1 MKKKIEPPKLLSDLY
16 RDLRDRH
23 LLLPVA
29 AVLVAIVAV
38 PVLLKSDSGAGPAPP
53 AAAAGSPEE
62 ATAVAP
68 AVLVDDAG
76 VRDYRKRLAQLKAAN
91 PFEQKF
97 ALPTPESV
105 ALQDSGGGTEGD
117 VSASSA
123 AGGSGSSVETTVSES
138 VADAAGGSAS
148 VTTDTTVT
156 EPDGAEASTE
166 TTEETK
172 PPKPEAR
179 FYAGRIDVKVGEV
192 GHAKRVHGVRYLDLL
207 PGENKPV
214 VAFLGLAEG
223 GERAVF
229 SVSRDVVET
238 DGDGS
243 CAPKK
248 PAPCQYVTLQEGD
261 QQTFE
266 SADGTTYRLRLL
278 QAHIVRVPDP
288 REQHGGDQPGTA
300 TD

>member
-1 MKKKIEPPKLLSDLY
+1 VKKIEPPKFLSDLY

-38 PVLLKSDSGAGPAPP
+38 PVLLKSDSSAAPAPPP
-53 AAAAGSPEE
+53 AAAGIPEE

-76 VRDYRKRLAQLKAAN
+76 VRDYRKRLAQLKATN

-97 ALPTPESV
+97 ELPTPDSV
-105 ALQDSGGGTEGD
+105 ALQGSGGGTEGD
-117 VSASSA
+117 VSPSGAG
-123 AGGSGSSVETTVSES
+123 GGSGSSVETTVTDTLAD
-138 VADAAGGSAS
+138 ADAAGAS

-156 EPDGAEASTE
+156 EPDGAEVNTE

-172 PPKPEAR
+172 PPKPEVR
-179 FYAGRIDVKVGEV
+179 FYAGRIDVTVGEL
-192 GHAKRVHGVRYLDLL
+192 GNAKRVDGVRYLDLL
-207 PGENKPV
+207 PSENKPV
-214 VAFLGLAEG
+214 AAFLGLAEG

-229 SVSRDVVET
+229 LLSRDVVET

-261 QQTFE
+261 EQTFKY
-266 SADGTTYRLRLL
+266 ADGTTYRLRLL
-278 QAHIVRVPDP
+278 KTHIVHVPDP
-288 REQHGGDQPGTA
+288 RGQHGDDQSPTA